1 MSDLSPTYAHLAALS
16 EPLRVRLLRLLA
28 AEALT
33 VGELARVVQAP
44 QSTVSRHLK
53 VLREGGW
60 LVARQDGPATWLSL
74 VPEHL
79 PEEAAALWGVVA
91 RDPHEAAQTALDA
104 ERLRAVLAERVVDSD
119 AFFGQ
124 NADRWDRLRAEI
136 FGAGFAAAAVAALLP
151 EGAVVADLGCG
162 TGAMAEALAPHV
174 ATLYAI
180 DRAEPMLARAAARLA
195 PWPHAEVRRGEL
207 SDLPLPD
214 ASVDLAVCALVLH
227 HIRDPEEVLR
237 EAARVLRPG
246 GALALIDMLAHDRLA
261 WGLGFGHRHPGF
273 ERDQL
278 EAWAA
283 AAGLALARWQPLP
296 PEPDA
301 QGPGLFV
308 ARLTRAD
315 RGVARV
321 PGVS

>member
-1 MSDLSPTYAHLAALS
+1 MSEPSPTYAHLAALS

-53 VLREGGW
+53 VLREAGW

-74 VPEHL
+74 LPQHL
-79 PEEAAALWGVVA
+79 PADAAALWAVVA
-91 RDPHEAAQTALDA
+91 TDPYEAAQTALDA

-124 NADRWDRLRAEI
+124 NAERWDRLRTEI
-136 FGAGFAAAAVAALLP
+136 FGAGFAAAAIAALLP
-151 EGAVVADLGCG
+151 PGATVADLGCG
-162 TGAMAEALAPHV
+162 TGAVSEALAPHV
-174 ATLYAI
+174 DRLVAI
-180 DRAEPMLARAAARLA
+180 DRAAPMLARAAARLA
-195 PWPHAEVRRGEL
+195 AWPHAEVRQGEL
-207 SDLPLPD
+207 SDLPLPE

-227 HIRDPEEVLR
+227 HLREPVEALR

-273 ERDQL
+273 EREQL
-278 EAWAA
+278 AGWAA
-283 AAGLALARWQPLP
+283 EAGLRVARWQPLP

-308 ARLTRAD
+308 ARLARA
-315 RGVARV
+315 R
-321 PGVS
+321 